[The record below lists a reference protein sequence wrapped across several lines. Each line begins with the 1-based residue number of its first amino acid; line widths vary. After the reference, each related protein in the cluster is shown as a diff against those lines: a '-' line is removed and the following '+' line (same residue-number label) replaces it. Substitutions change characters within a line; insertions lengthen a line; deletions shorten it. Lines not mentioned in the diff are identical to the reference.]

1 VLILR
6 EELGSRFAKAVFA
19 RLTEE
24 VHVAGL
30 GHASRQQRLG
40 LDAVTG
46 TGALTDSL
54 AVDDLVDVPN
64 APTQEKSRRSSTGR
78 CHDGPRSALLGSD
91 DRIVWNAGKTL
102 IFIAKGLIC
111 GWVWP
116 FPNWPAT
123 YS

>member
-6 EELGSRFAKAVFA
+6 EELGSGFAKAVFA

-24 VHVAGL
+24 VHVSGL
-30 GHASRQQRLG
+30 GHASRQQCLG

-64 APTQEKSRRSSTGR
+64 T
-78 CHDGPRSALLGSD
+78 
-91 DRIVWNAGKTL
+91 
-102 IFIAKGLIC
+102 
-111 GWVWP
+111 
-116 FPNWPAT
+116 PA
-123 YS
+123 